1 MAAAANGREK
11 VAKYLLAH
19 GARVNVQ
26 EMDGWTALMK
36 AAVRD
41 NLEMVRLLL
50 ANGADRAV
58 TNREGGTAES
68 YATKP
73 EVKAILK
80 VGTRAEAT
88 APSRQATPGRRPTY
102 IVSVPKTW
110 VKVAE
115 GQAGVAYMG
124 ATNEGTRMAF
134 ELRHHEPSKARS
146 SDAAVLQDWFR
157 TSGRSE
163 KDSISERIGGVPA
176 KGFVSADS
184 SGGKTMTFV
193 FANDRIL
200 YEMKFTTYGKHF
212 EKQDVTSQIRKII
225 EDFRFAGV
233 VDESTQSEIVG
244 KWRMTTIW
252 PHRFG
257 STSLGYDLARMRR
270 FLRTE
275 REEAIPSDIRAFLI
289 QSPKEETIELLGNG
303 DVIWTSY
310 KNRKERTD
318 RGKWVM
324 LSNERVRVET
334 TRTFEAIDFVLTT
347 IVGKEGK
354 ELVLD
359 TGRTL
364 LLFDPA
370 GTLLPFGSVDFE
382 KIQ

>member
-1 MAAAANGREK
+1 
-11 VAKYLLAH
+11 
-19 GARVNVQ
+19 
-26 EMDGWTALMK
+26 
-36 AAVRD
+36 
-41 NLEMVRLLL
+41 
-50 ANGADRAV
+50 
-58 TNREGGTAES
+58 
-68 YATKP
+68 
-73 EVKAILK
+73 
-80 VGTRAEAT
+80 
-88 APSRQATPGRRPTY
+88 
-102 IVSVPKTW
+102 
-110 VKVAE
+110 
-115 GQAGVAYMG
+115 
-124 ATNEGTRMAF
+124 
-134 ELRHHEPSKARS
+134 
-146 SDAAVLQDWFR
+146 VLQDWFR